1 MLTCI
6 CNVHEFLIPV
16 DPWSVPRHHLLIQIF
31 PVPQV
36 IAKRLALSQLNI
48 CTMQP
53 AIALGLVIS
62 DATTAHGL
70 QYRDPPPGAWN
81 DTRNDTQADGP
92 LELVQLK
99 GPLRTTYRK
108 AVCNETIVQHTFSP
122 WEWDSP
128 DEDLSVPYI
137 GTSASFPIT
146 NTLGKM

>member
-1 MLTCI
+1 
-6 CNVHEFLIPV
+6 
-16 DPWSVPRHHLLIQIF
+16 
-31 PVPQV
+31 
-36 IAKRLALSQLNI
+36 
-48 CTMQP
+48 MQP

-62 DATTAHGL
+62 AATTAHGL
-70 QYRDPPPGAWN
+70 QYRHPTPRAG
-81 DTRNDTQADGP
+81 NDTQPDGP